1 MQLPRAAAVL
11 AAGLLFAA
19 CQQQPPSSP
28 TPAAPPTQAAPQ
40 PTGGSPVPTDAAL
53 CLESIA
59 VQNRKAT
66 PETLQ
71 VKVGC
76 RILFT
81 NRDEQPLQ
89 VMGPNFIIQALGK
102 DESWVRAFSEP
113 GTIAWVDGNDP
124 NVRGIIIV
132 NP

>member
-1 MQLPRAAAVL
+1 MAKENFQRTKPHVNVGTIGHVDHGKSTLTA
-11 AAGLLFAA
+11 
-19 CQQQPPSSP
+19 
-28 TPAAPPTQAAPQ
+28 
-40 PTGGSPVPTDAAL
+40 
-53 CLESIA
+53 SIVA
-59 VQNRKAT
+59 VQNRKAS

-71 VKVGC
+71 VKAPC

-102 DESWVRAFSEP
+102 DESWVQTFREP

-124 NVRGIIIV
+124 NVRGIIVV